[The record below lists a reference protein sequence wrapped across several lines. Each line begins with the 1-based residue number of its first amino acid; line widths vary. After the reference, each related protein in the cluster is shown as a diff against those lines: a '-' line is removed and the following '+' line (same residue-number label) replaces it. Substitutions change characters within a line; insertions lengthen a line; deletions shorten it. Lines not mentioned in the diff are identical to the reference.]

1 MKSACRGN
9 RNLRLLFLADGE
21 SVHTKRFLS
30 YFVNKGYDIHL
41 VTSTAKPIRG
51 VNIHELKFSLARN
64 SGLFAY
70 ASFPLRILS
79 ISKTI
84 KKINPDILHAHYIL
98 NYGFCGVLSG
108 FHPFVLSVLG
118 SDLTRSHNIK
128 KLVAK
133 YVIACSD
140 VIDGFVL
147 RERLIKLGCDSNKI
161 FPYSWGVNTDTF
173 SPRVRQNNLAKNEY
187 SVICPRYWKP
197 MYSVETFIRAIP
209 LVQKTMQ
216 NVKFVLVGGGELEN
230 NLKELSRELSVYDD
244 IEWIGLVPEDEMP
257 KYLANA
263 DICVDTFPRYVGI
276 GQTTRQAMSCGTP
289 CMITKSLDNPNAE
302 MDFECLTYKP
312 RDYQDLAEKLV
323 FLLNRESLRRTMGEN
338 SRKYALEF
346 FDENK
351 NMKLMEN
358 VYHNLVK

>member
-1 MKSACRGN
+1 MEM
-9 RNLRLLFLADGE
+9 LRLLFLADGE

-41 VTSTAKPIRG
+41 ITSTAKPIKG
-51 VNIHELKFSLARN
+51 VKIHELRFSLARN

-70 ASFPLRILS
+70 VSFPLRVLS
-79 ISKTI
+79 ILKTI
-84 KKINPDILHAHYIL
+84 KKINPDILHAHYII
-98 NYGFCGVLSG
+98 NYGLCGVLSG

-118 SDLTRSHNIK
+118 SDLTRSYKIK

-140 VIDGFVL
+140 VVDGFVL
-147 RERLIKLGCDSNKI
+147 RERLIKLGCSSKKI
-161 FPYSWGVNTDTF
+161 FPYSWGVDIDTF
-173 SPRVRQNNLAKNEY
+173 SPRIRQNNPQKNGY
-187 SVICPRYWKP
+187 SVICARFWKP
-197 MYSVETFIRAIP
+197 MYSVETFIKAIP
-209 LVQKTMQ
+209 LVQKTMK
-216 NVKFVLVGGGELEN
+216 NVKFVLVGGGLSEN
-230 NLKELSRELSVYDD
+230 NLQELARKLGVYDD
-244 IEWIGLVPEDEMP
+244 IEWVGFVSEEDMP

-289 CMITKSLDNPNAE
+289 SIITKSVDNFDAKIEFN
-302 MDFECLTYKP
+302 CLTYRP
-312 RDYQDLAEKLV
+312 RDYRDLAGKIV
-323 FLLNRESLRRTMGEN
+323 FLLSNENFRRKLGEESRE
-338 SRKYALEF
+338 YALEF